1 MSDLTNS
8 LINATYKKLI
18 QVSSSGNE
26 GISGTL
32 TNVQTGDGTNT
43 ALKLATS
50 AAQVDGTLF
59 VGQTFGVSG
68 DASVAGNLAISNKVC
83 ASAYYGDGSNLTGLV
98 FSGDVSV
105 SSLIVGGNVTIGGTL
120 NVAGNTTITGNVM
133 VSGGEIQIKNTG
145 TQSNIK
151 LYCESSNAHYAAL
164 QAPPHASF
172 SGNITITLPTSAA
185 TLVGTSTTDTLTNKT
200 FGDKVDF
207 NSDVCIS
214 GDSVLVGSATIGGT
228 LSVGGAVN
236 MLSTAT
242 VSGTAGFLGAVR
254 VSGNTSVGGTLDVAG
269 NVSLGGNV
277 TVKGDVFVSSK
288 VCASAFY
295 GDGTNIT
302 GIPITGNISVSNA
315 VVGGTLRV
323 SSTATIEGA
332 AVIKGGVSLGDVL
345 KVAGATTIESAAG
358 FLGTVRVSGAT
369 SLESSVIMKSTL
381 TVVGATHLQST
392 LSVAGNGT
400 FAEKV
405 CASAFFGDG
414 TNITG
419 IPITGNISVA
429 DAIVGGTLRVSG
441 ATSLEDAVV
450 MKSTVT
456 VIGAA
461 HLQGATSLG
470 STLKVLGAT
479 TITGNTGFLGTV
491 RVSGAT
497 SIEGAAVLKSTLTVV
512 GATHLQSTLSVAGNG
527 TFAEKVC
534 ASAFFGDGAN
544 LTNVPAVIT
553 GNISVNNATIG
564 GNLFV
569 GGTATIVG
577 NTTMTANLGVGGTL
591 DVVGNTS
598 IGGTS
603 NITGKAEFESD
614 VSVSGDINVGG
625 HVTIAGAV
633 QLGSTLSVTGYAH
646 FKDDVSVSGN
656 AIIAGT
662 VSVGGGIID
671 LKNTGSQSELRMYCE
686 SGNAHYAA
694 LKAPAHSA
702 FSGNIALVM
711 PATADT
717 LAGIAATQ
725 TFTNKTFGDKVEFDN
740 DVCISGNAFIGG
752 TATIAGNTSVGG
764 TLTVGG
770 KAEFDSD
777 VCISGNSQLVGT
789 LKVTGATTVTG
800 NTGFLGTVRVSGA
813 TSLEGALV
821 VGGKAELNGDVCVSG
836 NSQLVGTLKVTG
848 ATTITGA
855 TGVLGSMRVSG
866 ATSLEGTLK
875 VLGGA
880 AAAVC
885 ATAINGVTSVSL
897 NFATAQNF
905 TTTVTAAHTLAKPI
919 NCVSGQ
925 TGSIFLTQSGGS
937 GTMAYN
943 ADFKFIGGT
952 DPTLSTADGAV
963 DRLDYIIVSASANG
977 VGGDIQMIISQAYA

>member
-1 MSDLTNS
+1 MSDLTNT
-8 LINATYKKLI
+8 LINNTYKKLL
-18 QVSSSGNE
+18 QVDTATNVGVNTS
-26 GISGTL
+26 L
-32 TNVQTGDGTNT
+32 TNVQSGDGTNT
-43 ALKLATS
+43 AIKIATS
-50 AAQVDGTLF
+50 AVQVTG
-59 VGQTFGVSG
+59 TFGVSG
-68 DASVAGNLAISNKVC
+68 NTSVVGDLQVTDKVC
-83 ASAYYGDGSNLTGLV
+83 ASAFFGSGANLTSIT
-98 FSGDVSV
+98 FTGDVSV
-105 SSLIVGGNVTIGGTL
+105 SSLIVTNNVTIGGT
-120 NVAGNTTITGNVM
+120 VTIGGAVM
-133 VSGGEIQIKNTG
+133 VSGGEIQVKNG
-145 TQSNIK
+145 GAQSNIK
-151 LYCESSNAHYAAL
+151 LYCESGNAHYAAL
-164 QAPPHASF
+164 QAPPHSSF
-172 SGNITITLPTSAA
+172 SGNITITLPVSTA

-200 FGDKVDF
+200 FGDKVTFDDDISVSG
-207 NSDVCIS
+207 NSNF
-214 GDSVLVGSATIGGT
+214 GGTVTVAGAAHLQST
-228 LSVGGAVN
+228 LSVNGAATFN
-236 MLSTAT
+236 STAT
-242 VSGTAGFLGAVR
+242 IAGAAVLKGATSLG
-254 VSGNTSVGGTLDVAG
+254 STLKVAG
-269 NVSLGGNV
+269 IATFSER
-277 TVKGDVFVSSK
+277 

-302 GIPITGNISVSNA
+302 GIPIS
-315 VVGGTLRV
+315 
-323 SSTATIEGA
+323 
-332 AVIKGGVSLGDVL
+332 
-345 KVAGATTIESAAG
+345 
-358 FLGTVRVSGAT
+358 
-369 SLESSVIMKSTL
+369 
-381 TVVGATHLQST
+381 
-392 LSVAGNGT
+392 
-400 FAEKV
+400 
-405 CASAFFGDG
+405 
-414 TNITG
+414 
-419 IPITGNISVA
+419 GNISVA
-429 DAIVGGTLRVSG
+429 DAIVGGTLKVS
-441 ATSLEDAVV
+441 
-450 MKSTVT
+450 
-456 VIGAA
+456 
-461 HLQGATSLG
+461 GATSLG
-470 STLKVLGAT
+470 STLKVLGATTITGNTGFLGTVKVSGPTSLGSTLKVLGTT

-952 DPTLSTADGAV
+952 DPTLSTDNGAV
-963 DRLDYIIVSASANG
+963 DRLDYIIVSASSDG

>member
-68 DASVAGNLAISNKVC
+68 DASVAGGLAVANKVS

-164 QAPPHASF
+164 QAPPHSSF

-254 VSGNTSVGGTLDVAG
+254 VSGNTSVGGTLDVGG
-269 NVSLGGNV
+269 NVSIGGNV
-277 TVKGDVFVSSK
+277 TVKGDVHVSSK

-332 AVIKGGVSLGDVL
+332 AVIKGAVSLGDAL

-392 LSVAGNGT
+392 LSVAG
-400 FAEKV
+400 
-405 CASAFFGDG
+405 D
-414 TNITG
+414 
-419 IPITGNISVA
+419 
-429 DAIVGGTLRVSG
+429 
-441 ATSLEDAVV
+441 
-450 MKSTVT
+450 
-456 VIGAA
+456 
-461 HLQGATSLG
+461 
-470 STLKVLGAT
+470 
-479 TITGNTGFLGTV
+479 
-491 RVSGAT
+491 
-497 SIEGAAVLKSTLTVV
+497 
-512 GATHLQSTLSVAGNG
+512 G

-564 GNLFV
+564 GTLHV
-569 GGTATIVG
+569 GGITTVVGYTHFKDDVSVSGNVHIGGTTTIGGAVSLGSTLDITG
-577 NTTMTANLGVGGTL
+577 NTSVGGTL
-591 DVVGNTS
+591 NT
-598 IGGTS
+598 
-603 NITGKAEFESD
+603 TGKAEFEGD

-633 QLGSTLSVTGYAH
+633 QLGSTLSVTGYSH

-656 AIIAGT
+656 AIVGGT

-686 SGNAHYAA
+686 SSNAHYAA
-694 LKAPAHSA
+694 LKAPAHAA
-702 FSGNIALVM
+702 FSGNIDLVM
-711 PATADT
+711 PSTADT

-752 TATIAGNTSVGG
+752 TATIAGNASVGG

-770 KAEFDSD
+770 KAEFDGD

-813 TSLEGALV
+813 TSLEGTAHITGTATITGNSGFLGTV
-821 VGGKAELNGDVCVSG
+821 RVSG
-836 NSQLVGTLKVTG
+836 N
-848 ATTITGA
+848 
-855 TGVLGSMRVSG
+855 
-866 ATSLEGTLK
+866 TSLEGQLQLTK
-875 VLGGA
+875 SA
-880 AAAVC
+880 AAVVC
-885 ATAINGVTSVSL
+885 ATAINGVASVSL
-897 NFATAQNF
+897 NFGNAQNF
-905 TTTVTAAHTLAKPI
+905 STTVTAAHTLAKPI
-919 NCVSGQ
+919 GCRTGQ

-952 DPTLSTADGAV
+952 DPTMTAADGGV
-963 DRLDYIIVSASANG
+963 DRLDYIIVSASSDG
-977 VGGDIQMIISQAYA
+977 VGGDIQMVISQAYA